1 MQKILIIRFS
11 SIGDIV
17 LTTPVIRCLKEQLPD
32 AEIHYLTKEKFYPVI
47 KANPH
52 ITRIHTFNEKLGEL
66 IKELKTF
73 DFDYIVDLHKNLRSS
88 RVKMA
93 LRKASGSY
101 NKLNKEKWLL
111 VNFGINKLPDI
122 HIVDRYF
129 KAVEG
134 LGISNDHKGLDY
146 FIPDGDRLGQEE
158 LPTGFA
164 DGFVALVIGGMH
176 YTKMFPEE
184 KILALCELID
194 MPVMLMGGPD
204 EHKLAERIKER
215 CRGGVFNSCGL
226 YNINQSAS
234 VISLATK
241 VVTNDTG
248 LMHIAAAFK
257 KEIFSIWGNT
267 IPGFGMA
274 PYMPGNES
282 RSHIMEVDGLT
293 CRPCSKIGYNKCPR
307 KHFRC
312 MMDIDVVKL
321 AAAINT

>member
-1 MQKILIIRFS
+1 LKKILIIRFS

-17 LTTPVIRCLKEQLPD
+17 LTTPVIRCLREQLPD

-47 KANPH
+47 KANPY
-52 ITRIHTFNEKLGEL
+52 ITRIHTFNEKLGER

-111 VNFGINKLPDI
+111 VNFGINNLPDI

-134 LGISNDHKGLDY
+134 LGISNDNKGLDY
-146 FIPDGDRLGQEE
+146 FIPGEDRLGQEE
-158 LPTGFA
+158 LPAGFA
-164 DGFVALVIGGMH
+164 DGFIALVIGGMH
-176 YTKMFPEE
+176 YTKMLPEE
-184 KILALCELID
+184 KILALCGLID

-204 EHKLAERIKER
+204 EHKLAERIKEKCKGR
-215 CRGGVFNSCGL
+215 VFNSCGL
-226 YNINQSAS
+226 YNINQSAAM
-234 VISLATK
+234 ISLATK

-274 PYMPGNES
+274 PYMPGSES
-282 RSHIMEVDGLT
+282 RSHIIEVDGLK
-293 CRPCSKIGYNKCPR
+293 CRPCSKIGYDNCPR

>member
-1 MQKILIIRFS
+1 LQKILIIRFS